1 MTAYLGVAT
10 LCIVWNV
17 KQPVSVA
24 ELLKFIITR
33 ELGKRRVSYLFW
45 EMYLEPFLDLKDFYI
60 RLRPHR
66 FLLVWE
72 PPFLSEEK

>member
-1 MTAYLGVAT
+1 MTNLRCSGKLVMTAYLGVAT

-33 ELGKRRVSYLFW
+33 ELGKRRVSYLF
-45 EMYLEPFLDLKDFYI
+45 
-60 RLRPHR
+60 
-66 FLLVWE
+66 
-72 PPFLSEEK
+72 